1 MVSLSLRG
9 PFMVQDRI
17 SHRTPVSPRRALRRF
32 SVVRAGLIAVVMAC
46 ASAGA
51 HAGQPLILDTQRGIS
66 DGQPGLVLQNAPL
79 SHEPM
84 VQAVQPAGLAPD
96 SSQPY
101 VVAPYVE
108 VQQGGG
114 RPTPPPR
121 PPRPPHRPTPPLP
134 QPLPSGQ

>member
-1 MVSLSLRG
+1 
-9 PFMVQDRI
+9 MVQDRI
-17 SHRTPVSPRRALRRF
+17 FHRTLVSPRRALHRF
-32 SVVRAGLIAVVMAC
+32 SVARAGLIAIVMAC
-46 ASAGA
+46 VSASV

-66 DGQPGLVLQNAPL
+66 DGQPGVVLQNAPL
-79 SHEPM
+79 SREPM
-84 VQAVQPAGLAPD
+84 VQAAQPAGLVPD

-114 RPTPPPR
+114 RPNPPPR

>member
-1 MVSLSLRG
+1 MVSFSLRG

-17 SHRTPVSPRRALRRF
+17 SHRTSVLPRRALRRF
-32 SVVRAGLIAVVMAC
+32 SVARAGLIAAVMAC

-66 DGQPGLVLQNAPL
+66 DGQSGMVLQNAPL

-84 VQAVQPAGLAPD
+84 VQAEQPAGLAQD

-101 VVAPYVE
+101 IVAPYVE
-108 VQQGGG
+108 VRPGGG

-121 PPRPPHRPTPPLP
+121 PPHRPSPPLP